1 MSEFRKKKYL
11 MSQAAAL
18 SAFTLAETLI
28 TLSIVGVVA
37 AMTMPVLI
45 NKINN
50 HRYQAASKRV
60 HSIMSQALQK
70 MNIDETLG
78 GYNDTGSFLNKFK
91 DYVRITQTCKSDNLA
106 NCYPSK
112 FLVDGEEFELSSIT
126 SSSSMGKEW
135 SPEGDVAGL
144 IFNDGT
150 SMLLSYNPSCENTT
164 NYSAVNGCVA
174 AFYDLNSIKMTNK
187 YLGNGNSDLGTFN
200 ATFKKG
206 LDCGEFYYNGM
217 YSYSMN
223 GPDGGTK
230 ECLENN
236 KGKFAE
242 EFGCNEYE
250 PETHFSDS
258 LNTWVIECA
267 CLAKGTLITLK
278 DGLKKKIEDVTFDD
292 ELLVWNFDE
301 GKFDYSKP
309 LWIMQPQVTN
319 QYNLLTFSD
328 GTLLKTINQHRI
340 FNKEKGK
347 FTYPMTEETPIG
359 TTTLLADGREV
370 QLVDKK
376 IVNEPVEFY
385 NLITEYHY
393 NCFANGICTSNR
405 FNNLYPIKDYK
416 FVKDSRQIISY
427 DNYKDI
433 PYDWYSK
440 LRLAEIS
447 DEIAQTDVNGYVQKL
462 ISTNQKYMSLV

>member
-1 MSEFRKKKYL
+1 MSSSCKKKSL
-11 MSQAAAL
+11 MSQAAAI

-50 HRYQAASKRV
+50 QRYQTASKKV
-60 HSIMSQALQK
+60 HSVMTQALQK
-70 MNIDETLG
+70 MNVDETLG
-78 GYNDTGSFLNKFK
+78 GYDNTGAFLDKFK
-91 DYVRITQTCKSDNLA
+91 EYVRIVQTCKSGSLT

-126 SSSSMGKEW
+126 SSSSLGKDW
-135 SPEGDVAGL
+135 SPAGDVEGIIL
-144 IFNDGT
+144 NDGT
-150 SMLLSYNPSCENTT
+150 SMLVSYNPSCENST
-164 NYSAVNGCVA
+164 NFSAVNGCVA
-174 AFYDLNSIKMTNK
+174 AVYDLNSIKMTNK
-187 YLGNGNSDLGTFN
+187 YLGNGSSDLGTFN

-206 LDCGEFYYNGM
+206 LNCGEFYYNGE

-223 GPDGGTK
+223 GPDGGNE
-230 ECLENN
+230 ECLESN
-236 KGKFAE
+236 KDKFAR

-250 PETHFSDS
+250 PIPYYSTL
-258 LNTWVIECA
+258 LNTWVISCS

-278 DGLKKKIEDVTFDD
+278 DGSTKKIEDVTFDD

-309 LWIMQPQVTN
+309 LWIMQPRVTT

-328 GTLLKTINQHRI
+328 GTVLRTINQHRI

-347 FTYPMTEETPIG
+347 FTYPMTDETPIG

-370 QLVDKK
+370 QLIDKR
-376 IVNEPVEFY
+376 VVSEPVEFY
-385 NLITEYHY
+385 NLITEYHF

-416 FVKDSRQIISY
+416 FVKDNRQMISH

-447 DEIAQTDVNGYVQKL
+447 DEIVQTDVNEYVQRL